1 MANFDLGA
9 GVNTFSTGAV
19 TQGSQGLGTLGSAL
33 GTVGKLAGALNN
45 LSNPSQL
52 ISKLRSINLPA
63 GGSALGQISSAG
75 AQWSGREAENDWRV
89 RLSIPTIESFSGSP
103 VLQPLRSAGGMIFPY
118 TPTIAISSSAGYDET
133 PITHQNYSFLN
144 YTSSRQDQ
152 IQITGPFHVE
162 DAVQAQYW
170 LAAVHF
176 FRSLTKMFTGDL
188 GAASGNPPA
197 IVLLNGYGDYVFKN
211 IPVVVK
217 SFSIEL
223 PQDVSYIATTVGKS
237 FSSSGFFG
245 PAAAPKSQWTFG
257 RTTATIAG
265 VAGALGNSKIAQIAG
280 GVALG
285 AGVLSAVQ
293 NVKNSNSLTT
303 NPASAGSV
311 GGASHVPVK
320 SSLTVTLMPVY
331 SRQSMR
337 QFNLADFVNGKYV
350 NNKVGYL

>member
-1 MANFDLGA
+1 MAKFDLGA
-9 GVNTFSTGAV
+9 SFNTFSTGSS
-19 TQGSQGLGTLGSAL
+19 TSGSSGLGALGSAI

-52 ISKLRSINLPA
+52 ISNLRSINLPA
-63 GGSALGQISSAG
+63 GGSALGQITSAG

-89 RLSIPTIESFSGSP
+89 RLSIPTIESFTGSP
-103 VLQPLRSAGGMIFPY
+103 VLQPLRSAGAMVFPY
-118 TPTIAISSSAGYDET
+118 TPSINLSSSATYDET
-133 PITHQNYSFLN
+133 NITHQNYSVLN
-144 YTSSRQDQ
+144 YQNSKQDQ
-152 IQITGPFHVE
+152 ITINAPFHVE

-217 SFSIEL
+217 SFSIDL
-223 PQDVSYIATTVGKS
+223 PQDVNYIGTTVGKGFAS
-237 FSSSGFFG
+237 TGFSG
-245 PAAAPKSQWTFG
+245 PAAQPKSQWSFG
-257 RTTATIAG
+257 RSASAIAG
-265 VAGALGNSKIAQIAG
+265 VAGALGNAQLAQIAG

-285 AGVLSAVQ
+285 SGLLSSFQ
-293 NVKNSNSLTT
+293 NAKNSNSISSSPIT
-303 NPASAGSV
+303 AGTLNA
-311 GGASHVPVK
+311 ASHVPVK
-320 SSLTVTLMPVY
+320 STMTVQLMPVY

>member
-1 MANFDLGA
+1 MAKFDVGA
-9 GVNTFSTGAV
+9 GLSTFSSGTS
-19 TQGSQGLGTLGSAL
+19 TFGSQGLGSLGSAV

-45 LSNPSQL
+45 LSNPGQL

-63 GGSALGQISSAG
+63 GGSATGQTTSAG

-89 RLSIPTIESFSGSP
+89 RLSMPTIESFSGSP
-103 VLQPLRSAGGMIFPY
+103 VLQPLQSAGGMIFPY
-118 TPTIAISSSAGYDET
+118 TPQINITSSTSYEEQN
-133 PITHQNYSFLN
+133 ITHQNYTFIN
-144 YTSSRQDQ
+144 YVNSRQDQ
-152 IQITGPFHVE
+152 ISINAPFHVE

-170 LAAVHF
+170 LAAVHY

-217 SFSIEL
+217 NFSVEL
-223 PQDVSYIATTVGKS
+223 PQDVNYIATTVGKS
-237 FSSSGFFG
+237 FASSGFFG
-245 PAAAPKSQWTFG
+245 PTALPKSQWTFG
-257 RTTATIAG
+257 RTATTLAG
-265 VAGALGNSKIAQIAG
+265 VAGSLGNAKLAQIAG

-285 AGVLSAVQ
+285 AGLLGAYQ
-293 NVKNSNSLTT
+293 NAKNSNSIST
-303 NPASAGSV
+303 NPLAAAAG

-320 SSLTVTLMPVY
+320 STFTVQLLPIY